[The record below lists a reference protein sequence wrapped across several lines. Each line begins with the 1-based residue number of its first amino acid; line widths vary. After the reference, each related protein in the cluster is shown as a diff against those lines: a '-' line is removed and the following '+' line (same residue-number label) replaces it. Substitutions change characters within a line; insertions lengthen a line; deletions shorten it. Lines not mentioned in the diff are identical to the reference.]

1 MCQRPQLQLH
11 ESSQI
16 RAKLTGPPELVIC
29 ATGSSTEPVRVFGA
43 VPFDPADT
51 GQDQTS
57 SGALRRRPAVIITAM
72 SGNAPL

>member
-16 RAKLTGPPELVIC
+16 RAKLTGSPELVIC
-29 ATGSSTEPVRVFGA
+29 ASGTSTEPVRAFGA

-51 GQDQTS
+51 GQVQTS
-57 SGALRRRPAVIITAM
+57 SGALRKRPAVIITAM
-72 SGNAPL
+72 RGNVPL